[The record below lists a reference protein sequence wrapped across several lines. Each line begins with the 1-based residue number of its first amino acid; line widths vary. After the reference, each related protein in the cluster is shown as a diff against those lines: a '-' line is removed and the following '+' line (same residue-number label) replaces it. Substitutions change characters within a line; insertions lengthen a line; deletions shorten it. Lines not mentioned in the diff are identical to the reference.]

1 MRLLLIRH
9 GQTPANVLGALDTAA
24 PGPGLTE
31 LGRAQAAAIPDALAS
46 ERIDAIYVSRLVRTR
61 QTAAPLARV
70 RDEMHRVVLPGL
82 HEIGAGK
89 LEGRRDKRSIKKYL
103 ETVWAWGSGSLDAR
117 MPGGDD
123 GHEFFGRF
131 DADIARIASDHDA
144 DHDADA
150 TVAVFSHGAA
160 IRVWSAARAGNISP
174 EFPGRTHLDNTGVVI
189 LRGSPGAGW
198 TMESFAGEPIGGSSL
213 GDASAH
219 DVTGD
224 SLPQAE

>member
-9 GQTPANVLGALDTAA
+9 GQTPANVLGELDTAA

-31 LGRAQAAAIPDALAS
+31 LGRAQAAAVPEALAS
-46 ERIDAIYVSRLVRTR
+46 ERIDGIYTSQLIRTH

-103 ETVWAWGSGSLDAR
+103 ETVWAWGAGSPEVT
-117 MPGGDD
+117 MPGGAD

-131 DADIARIASDHDA
+131 DADIAKIVGDQGP
-144 DHDADA
+144 DA

-160 IRVWSAARAGNISP
+160 IRVWSAARARNISP
-174 EFPGRTHLDNTGVVI
+174 ELPGRTHLDNTGVVV
-189 LRGSPGAGW
+189 LTGSPADGW
-198 TMESFAGEPIGGSSL
+198 LMESFAGEPIGGAALEDPAAADPL
-213 GDASAH
+213 GD
-219 DVTGD
+219 
-224 SLPQAE
+224 